1 MKTFFW
7 NTAAWSLIALLH
19 TPLLADA
26 AAPPSYTV
34 TDLGTLPG
42 AASSMP
48 TALNDRAQ
56 VVGVCSTGGQ
66 GRAFFW
72 EKGKMH
78 TLPVLP
84 GFDPLSLWPRAINNA
99 GKIVGTDFGPNLNTR
114 RAFIYDHGVI
124 RDLGTPA
131 GEYSE
136 ATDINDKNQVI
147 GKSYTI
153 VIKNKVE
160 HHVEMSYTFVWNPAT
175 GFQKLNPSS
184 NDFGEG
190 VSAINNTGQI
200 VGASMNLGVEEARAK
215 RAALPPEKRPYE
227 GSVIPS
233 AAFIWQDGK
242 ARNISPP
249 QAWSSGSAAIN
260 ERGDVLGG
268 MSLYPDTDEILTS
281 SDAEL
286 AKIEDAMRH
295 SHHVFL
301 WRNGQAQDLGELG
314 SIAAGAFNNSEDV
327 VGYVRLP
334 NGKGFRAFLW
344 RAGKQYML
352 TDLISPSD
360 GWVLTEAT
368 AINNHGQIVGVGLH
382 HGLSHAFL
390 LTPR

>member
-1 MKTFFW
+1 MKPFFW
-7 NTAAWSLIALLH
+7 NTGIAWSLIALLH

-26 AAPPSYTV
+26 AASPSYTV
-34 TDLGTLPG
+34 TDLGILPG
-42 AASSMP
+42 ASSSLP

-66 GRAFFW
+66 GRAFLW
-72 EKGKMH
+72 EKGRMH

-84 GFDPLSLWPRAINNA
+84 GFDSLSLWPRAINNA
-99 GKIVGTDFGPNLNTR
+99 GKIVGTDFGPKLDTR
-114 RAFIYDHGVI
+114 RAFIYDHGVT

-136 ATDINDKNQVI
+136 ATDINDKNRVI

-153 VIKNKVE
+153 VIKNNVE
-160 HHVEMSYTFVWNPAT
+160 HYVGMSYTFVWNPAT

-190 VSAINNTGQI
+190 VSAINNMGQI
-200 VGASMNLGVEEARAK
+200 VGASWNIGVKEAQAK

-227 GSVIPS
+227 GNEIPS
-233 AAFIWQDGK
+233 AAFLWQNG
-242 ARNISPP
+242 RIQSISPP
-249 QAWSSGSAAIN
+249 QAWSSGSVAIN
-260 ERGDVLGG
+260 EQGDILGS
-268 MSLYPDTDEILTS
+268 MSLYPDSDEVLTS
-281 SDAEL
+281 GAEES

-314 SIAAGAFNNSEDV
+314 IAGALNNAGDV
-327 VGYVRLP
+327 VGYTRLD
-334 NGKGFRAFLW
+334 NGRGYRAFLW

-360 GWVLTEAT
+360 GWILTEAT
-368 AINNHGQIVGVGLH
+368 AINNHGQIIGIGRH